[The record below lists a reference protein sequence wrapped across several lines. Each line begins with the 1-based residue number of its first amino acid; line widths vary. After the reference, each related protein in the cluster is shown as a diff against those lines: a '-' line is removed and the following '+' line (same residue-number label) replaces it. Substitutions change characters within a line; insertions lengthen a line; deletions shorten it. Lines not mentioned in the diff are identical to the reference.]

1 MGKRT
6 APYWPLTLRRDLA
19 AVALDMTL
27 PQFERA
33 VASGELPQPIM
44 LGGEERWSVKAIETA
59 IGKLTGEEV
68 DDWRTKQREVNRH
81 AA

>member
-1 MGKRT
+1 MSRR
-6 APYWPLTLRRDLA
+6 APAWPLTLRRDLA
-19 AVALDMTL
+19 AVALDMSL

-59 IGKLTGEEV
+59 IGRLTGE
-68 DDWRTKQREVNRH
+68 DAKDWRELQREANRH